1 MKQTEIIKL
10 KELVKLYEIST
21 KLDFMKI
28 EKLKHEIKTLKL
40 YIEELK
46 INEI

>member
-1 MKQTEIIKL
+1 MNQTEIIKL

-28 EKLKHEIKTLKL
+28 EKLKHEIIKL
-40 YIEELK
+40 RLVIEEFK
-46 INEI
+46 IQ